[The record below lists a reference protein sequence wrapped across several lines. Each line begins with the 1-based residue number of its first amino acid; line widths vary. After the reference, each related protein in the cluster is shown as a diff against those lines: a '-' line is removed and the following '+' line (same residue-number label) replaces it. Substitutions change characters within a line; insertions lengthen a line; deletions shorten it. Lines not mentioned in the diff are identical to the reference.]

1 MNIERKIK
9 LKNMENNSE
18 PLSPDNVNEES
29 ILKSVQKN
37 NDSEESF
44 NNSNSTNT
52 NDLLS
57 NVNIKLNDLN
67 ENNRQQ
73 NISKI
78 TKKTQYK
85 IYLPIVTIKIVS
97 PSYFMLKYIIYS
109 YKNVEDQEYCKYSV
123 CVLTAFILFCYYF
136 AVFSDCGQTNVN
148 KYFNL
153 NSYYPHRTEDP
164 GSEIQNLKKYVW
176 GDCPFCNIKKY
187 MRTSHCRICNKCVLM
202 RDHHCPFIINCVG
215 FKNFQYFFNFVFWG
229 NVGIFF
235 YIISFIN
242 FKFFS
247 GVKFDIP
254 IYIQI
259 LMYIDVGLSAMFI
272 LNITGI
278 MIRLLLV
285 VYNNRTQK
293 ENSFGAPVENYCPL
307 CYCCTNYPSYGFK
320 REVNEYNIGFLSQF
334 YYLIGPTIL
343 HFIFPLPKYN
353 NYILNENC
361 PALRKIHYPDRL
373 DLFKTMV
380 KIDPDKINLF
390 EDDESSPDF
399 YLANCHKFY
408 ENKKIV

>member
-44 NNSNSTNT
+44 NNSNSTNKD
-52 NDLLS
+52 DLLS

-202 RDHHCPFIINCVG
+202 RDHHCPFIINC
-215 FKNFQYFFNFVFWG
+215 F
-229 NVGIFF
+229 
-235 YIISFIN
+235 
-242 FKFFS
+242 
-247 GVKFDIP
+247 
-254 IYIQI
+254 
-259 LMYIDVGLSAMFI
+259 
-272 LNITGI
+272 
-278 MIRLLLV
+278 
-285 VYNNRTQK
+285 
-293 ENSFGAPVENYCPL
+293 
-307 CYCCTNYPSYGFK
+307 
-320 REVNEYNIGFLSQF
+320 
-334 YYLIGPTIL
+334 
-343 HFIFPLPKYN
+343 
-353 NYILNENC
+353 
-361 PALRKIHYPDRL
+361 
-373 DLFKTMV
+373 
-380 KIDPDKINLF
+380 
-390 EDDESSPDF
+390 
-399 YLANCHKFY
+399 
-408 ENKKIV
+408 